1 MVDET
6 RHGAHTIRPHHE
18 DSNDQ
23 LPTAVLF
30 NIFRKAGLIM
40 ATGYRQWVSLLD
52 HWANHWVPQMLGTV
66 ISVVAIGLGLSMFID
81 PVVYRETTTFDLV
94 FSFAS
99 PYAWGTVFIFTAL
112 VVLATVYTSQKNAQ
126 APLFVMG
133 ATYSAFGLL
142 TIPQIVEGSVPSAM
156 FMYIGMAW
164 VCLITQL
171 ICGVAPRRN
180 PNEKTPFNY
189 QP

>member
-1 MVDET
+1 MVHET

-18 DSNDQ
+18 DSNDKYAEVRFKIYRQ
-23 LPTAVLF
+23 
-30 NIFRKAGLIM
+30 AGLIM

-66 ISVVAIGLGLSMFID
+66 ISIVAMGLGLSMFID
-81 PVVYRETTTFDLV
+81 PSVYIETDTFNLV

-112 VVLATVYTSQKNAQ
+112 VVLVTVYTSQKNAQ

-164 VCLITQL
+164 ICLITQL
-171 ICGVAPRRN
+171 ICGVAPRRI
-180 PNEKTPFNY
+180 PNEKAPFNN
-189 QP
+189 